1 LGRSGLKELKKHKV
15 ENDMTEDIH
24 QKPGAS
30 VSSLAIRP
38 RILVVD
44 DEPLILEGLT
54 RLLNARDY
62 EVVPANGGCDALIAI
77 GKQQFDLILLDLSMP
92 DLNGNEVLRFVADRG
107 VDTPII
113 VVSGESSIDAA
124 IRAIR
129 AGASDFVR
137 KPYEPDELL
146 RRIDNTLARCRLEKE
161 NNHILQRL
169 QQSEKWHRFLVNN
182 SPDFIYTLDPEGRFT
197 FVNDR
202 IESLTGYPR
211 DDLIGQH
218 YSMLIHED
226 DVPRMDHVF
235 NERRAGDRCARNIEL
250 RLKCHMGLGRPRL
263 MNGRCKAVELTATG
277 MYENDEN
284 PFERRFIGSYGV
296 IKDISG
302 RKQAEETVHYQT
314 YHDLLT
320 GLPNRALFRN
330 NLALMLSQNKRNQ
343 HTLAVLSLDLDHFKI
358 INDSLGHGI
367 GDELLLAIGT
377 RLRQC
382 LREGDTLARLGGD
395 EFAILLPSLLGR
407 SDIEHIGRKIIQ
419 VLSKPVYIKGHEI
432 YASVSI
438 GACVAPDDGD
448 LVDGLIRQAEIA
460 MYQAK
465 TQGRS
470 RLQFWEI
477 GMQAPYSERMQTE
490 ADLRRALA
498 RNEFVLFY
506 QPQVDITTGEIKGFE
521 ALLRWW
527 HPQRGLLTPVDFIP
541 IAEESGVI
549 VPIGDWVL
557 RQASAQMAEWRK
569 AGFPPVRLSVNISAR
584 QLENPDFVDSVMRA
598 IQVYS
603 LDGHQMELEI
613 TESLLMR
620 DLEANAIKLGRLSAT
635 GIRIAIDDFGTGYSS
650 FKYLSRFPIHTLK
663 IDQSFIQELD
673 REENISIVN
682 AMVGMGRGMNLN
694 VVAEGVETRAQL
706 AQLQQIN
713 CHEMQGY
720 YYSAAISSHEATLM
734 LAHPFRGFSHDV
746 QAATA

>member
-1 LGRSGLKELKKHKV
+1 
-15 ENDMTEDIH
+15 MTEN
-24 QKPGAS
+24 
-30 VSSLAIRP
+30 SSLKLPAAIGSLPTRP

-54 RLLNARDY
+54 RLLATRDY
-62 EVVPANGGCDALIAI
+62 DVIPAQGGCDALIAI
-77 GKQQFDLILLDLSMP
+77 GKQQFDIVLLDLGMP
-92 DLNGNEVLRFVADRG
+92 DLGGNEVLRFIADRG
-107 VDTPII
+107 VDTPVI

-124 IRAIR
+124 INALR

-137 KPYEPDELL
+137 KPYEPEELL
-146 RRIDNTLARCRLEKE
+146 RRIDNTLTRSRLEKE
-161 NNHILQRL
+161 NNHIMQRL

-182 SPDFIYTLDPEGRFT
+182 SPDFIYTLDPQGHFT

-202 IESLTGYPR
+202 LEALTGFLR
-211 DDLIGQH
+211 NELLGQH
-218 YSMLIHED
+218 YSMLID
-226 DVPRMDHVF
+226 DDDISRAENVF
-235 NERRAGDRCARNIEL
+235 NERRAGDRSTRNTEL
-250 RLKCHMGLGRPRL
+250 RLKCKPGLRRPRL
-263 MNGRCKAVELTATG
+263 MHGRCKSVELTATG
-277 MYENDEN
+277 MYENDTN

-296 IKDISG
+296 VKDISE

-330 NLALMLSQNKRNQ
+330 HLGLLLAQAKRSKQ
-343 HTLAVLSLDLDHFKI
+343 SLAVLSLDLDHFKI
-358 INDSLGHGI
+358 INDSLGHSV

-395 EFAILLPSLLGR
+395 EFAILLPALSEPG
-407 SDIEHIGRKIIQ
+407 DIEPIGRKIIHI
-419 VLSKPVYIKGHEI
+419 LSEPVYIKGHEV
-432 YASVSI
+432 YVSASI
-438 GACVAPDDGD
+438 GACVAPADSDT
-448 LVDGLIRQAEIA
+448 VDSLIRQSEIA
-460 MYQAK
+460 MYHAK

-470 RLQFWEI
+470 RLQFWES

-506 QPQVDITTGEIKGFE
+506 QPQVNIATGEITGFE

-527 HPQRGLLTPVDFIP
+527 HPQRGLLAPKDFIS

-557 RQASAQMAEWRK
+557 RQASAQMSDWCK
-569 AGFPPVRLSVNISAR
+569 AGLPQVRLSVNISAR
-584 QLENPDFVDSVMRA
+584 QLENPNFVDSVMRA
-598 IQVYS
+598 VQVYA
-603 LDGHQMELEI
+603 LNGHHLELEI

-682 AMVGMGRGMNLN
+682 AMVSMGRGMNLN
-694 VVAEGVETRAQL
+694 VVAEGVETQAQL
-706 AQLQQIN
+706 DQLQEIN

-720 YYSAAISSHEATLM
+720 YYSAPISSHEATLM
-734 LAHPFRGFSHDV
+734 LSQPFRGFSHNADI
-746 QAATA
+746 ATA

>member
-1 LGRSGLKELKKHKV
+1 
-15 ENDMTEDIH
+15 MTEENQI
-24 QKPGAS
+24 KLSAPIG
-30 VSSLAIRP
+30 SLPTRP

-44 DEPLILEGLT
+44 DEPLILEGLS
-54 RLLNARDY
+54 RLLATVNYDVIVAQ
-62 EVVPANGGCDALIAI
+62 GGCDAIIAI
-77 GKQQFDLILLDLSMP
+77 GKQQFDIILLDLGMP
-92 DLNGNEVLRFVADRG
+92 DLSGSEVLRFIADRG
-107 VDTPII
+107 VDTPVI

-124 IRAIR
+124 INALR
-129 AGASDFVR
+129 AGACDFVR
-137 KPYEPDELL
+137 KPYESEELL
-146 RRIDNTLARCRLEKE
+146 RRIDNTLTRSRLEKE
-161 NNHILQRL
+161 NTHIMQRL

-182 SPDFIYTLDPEGRFT
+182 SPDFIYTLDPQGMFT

-202 IESLTGYPR
+202 LEALTGFLR
-211 DDLIGQH
+211 HELLGQH
-218 YSMLIHED
+218 YSILID
-226 DVPRMDHVF
+226 DDDISRAENVF
-235 NERRAGDRCARNIEL
+235 NERRAGDRSTRNTEL
-250 RLKCHMGLGRPRL
+250 RLKCKAGMRRPRL
-263 MNGRCKAVELTATG
+263 MHGRCKSVELTATG
-277 MYENDEN
+277 MYENDNN

-296 IKDISG
+296 VKDISE

-330 NLALMLSQNKRNQ
+330 HLGLLLAQSKRSKQ
-343 HTLAVLSLDLDHFKI
+343 SLAVLSLDLDHFKI
-358 INDSLGHGI
+358 INDSLGHSL

-395 EFAILLPSLLGR
+395 EFAILLPALSEP
-407 SDIEHIGRKIIQ
+407 SDIEPIGRKIIH
-419 VLSKPVYIKGHEI
+419 VLSEPVYIKGHEV
-432 YASVSI
+432 YVSASI
-438 GACVAPDDGD
+438 GACVAPADSDT
-448 LVDGLIRQAEIA
+448 VDSLIRQAEIA
-460 MYQAK
+460 MYHAK

-470 RLQFWEI
+470 RLQFWES
-477 GMQAPYSERMQTE
+477 GMQAPYSERVQTE

-506 QPQVDITTGEIKGFE
+506 QPQVSISTGEITGFE

-527 HPQRGLLTPVDFIP
+527 HPQRGLLTPKDFMS

-557 RQASAQMAEWRK
+557 RQASAQMADWSK
-569 AGFPPVRLSVNISAR
+569 AGLPQVRLSVNISAR
-584 QLENPDFVDSVMRA
+584 QLENPNFVDSVMRA
-598 IQVYS
+598 VQVYA
-603 LDGHQMELEI
+603 LNGHHLELEI

-663 IDQSFIQELD
+663 IDQSFIQELE

-682 AMVGMGRGMNLN
+682 AMVSMGRGMNLN
-694 VVAEGVETRAQL
+694 VVAEGVETQAQL
-706 AQLQQIN
+706 DQLQAIN

-720 YYSAAISSHEATLM
+720 FYSAPISSHEATLM
-734 LAHPFRGFSHDV
+734 LAEPFRGFCS
-746 QAATA
+746 TADIASA

>member
-1 LGRSGLKELKKHKV
+1 
-15 ENDMTEDIH
+15 MTEENQI
-24 QKPGAS
+24 KLSAPIG
-30 VSSLAIRP
+30 SLPTRP

-44 DEPLILEGLT
+44 DEPLILEGLS
-54 RLLNARDY
+54 RLLATVNYDVIVAQ
-62 EVVPANGGCDALIAI
+62 GGCDAIIAI
-77 GKQQFDLILLDLSMP
+77 GKQQFDIILLDLGMP
-92 DLNGNEVLRFVADRG
+92 DLSGSEVLRFIADRG
-107 VDTPII
+107 VDTPVI

-124 IRAIR
+124 INALR
-129 AGASDFVR
+129 AGACDFVR
-137 KPYEPDELL
+137 KPYESEELL
-146 RRIDNTLARCRLEKE
+146 RRIDNTLTRSRLEKE
-161 NNHILQRL
+161 NTHIMQRL

-182 SPDFIYTLDPEGRFT
+182 SPDFIYTLDPQGMFT

-202 IESLTGYPR
+202 LEALTGFLR
-211 DDLIGQH
+211 HELLGQH
-218 YSMLIHED
+218 YSILID
-226 DVPRMDHVF
+226 DDDISRAENVF
-235 NERRAGDRCARNIEL
+235 NERRAGDRSTRNTEL
-250 RLKCHMGLGRPRL
+250 RLKCKAGMRRPRL
-263 MNGRCKAVELTATG
+263 MHGRCKSVELTATG
-277 MYENDEN
+277 MYENDNN

-296 IKDISG
+296 VKDISE

-330 NLALMLSQNKRNQ
+330 HLGLLLAQGKRSKQ
-343 HTLAVLSLDLDHFKI
+343 SLAVLSLDLDHFKI
-358 INDSLGHGI
+358 INDSLGHSL

-395 EFAILLPSLLGR
+395 EFAILLPALSEP
-407 SDIEHIGRKIIQ
+407 SDIEPIGRKIIH
-419 VLSKPVYIKGHEI
+419 VLSEPVYIKGHEV
-432 YASVSI
+432 YVSASI
-438 GACVAPDDGD
+438 GACVAPADSDT
-448 LVDGLIRQAEIA
+448 VDSLIRQAEIA
-460 MYQAK
+460 MYHAK

-470 RLQFWEI
+470 RLQFWES
-477 GMQAPYSERMQTE
+477 GMQAPYSERVQTE

-506 QPQVDITTGEIKGFE
+506 QPQVSISTGEITGFE

-527 HPQRGLLTPVDFIP
+527 HPQRGLLTPKDFMS

-557 RQASAQMAEWRK
+557 RQASAQMADWSK
-569 AGFPPVRLSVNISAR
+569 AGLPQVRLSVNISAR
-584 QLENPDFVDSVMRA
+584 QLENPNFVDSVMRA
-598 IQVYS
+598 VQVYA
-603 LDGHQMELEI
+603 LNGHHLELEI

-663 IDQSFIQELD
+663 IDQSFIQELE

-682 AMVGMGRGMNLN
+682 AMVSMGRGMNLN
-694 VVAEGVETRAQL
+694 VVAEGVETQAQL
-706 AQLQQIN
+706 DQLQAIN

-720 YYSAAISSHEATLM
+720 FYSAPISSHEATLM
-734 LAHPFRGFSHDV
+734 LAEPFRGFCS
-746 QAATA
+746 TADIASA

>member
-1 LGRSGLKELKKHKV
+1 MVRF
-15 ENDMTEDIH
+15 D
-24 QKPGAS
+24 
-30 VSSLAIRP
+30 AI
-38 RILVVD
+38 
-44 DEPLILEGLT
+44 
-54 RLLNARDY
+54 NA
-62 EVVPANGGCDALIAI
+62 L
-77 GKQQFDLILLDLSMP
+77 
-92 DLNGNEVLRFVADRG
+92 
-107 VDTPII
+107 
-113 VVSGESSIDAA
+113 
-124 IRAIR
+124 R

-137 KPYEPDELL
+137 KPYQSEELL
-146 RRIDNTLARCRLEKE
+146 RRIDNTLSRSRLEKE

-182 SPDFIYTLDPEGRFT
+182 SPDFIYTLDPAGHFT

-202 IESLTGYPR
+202 LESLTGFVR
-211 DDLIGQH
+211 NDLLGQH
-218 YSMLIHED
+218 YSVLID
-226 DVPRMDHVF
+226 DDDMSRAENVF
-235 NERRAGDRCARNIEL
+235 NERRAGDRSTRNTEL
-250 RLKCHMGLGRPRL
+250 RLRCKPGGRRPRL
-263 MNGRCKAVELTATG
+263 LHGRNKTVELTATG
-277 MYENDEN
+277 MYEDDKN

-296 IKDISG
+296 AKDISE

-320 GLPNRALFRN
+320 GLPNRAMFRN
-330 NLALMLSQNKRNQ
+330 HLGLLLAQSKRSRQ
-343 HTLAVLSLDLDHFKI
+343 PLAVLSLDLDHFKI
-358 INDSLGHGI
+358 INDSLGHSV

-395 EFAILLPSLLGR
+395 EFAILLPALCEPR
-407 SDIEHIGRKIIQ
+407 DIEPIGRKIIH
-419 VLSKPVYIKGHEI
+419 VLSEPVYIKGHEV
-432 YASVSI
+432 YVSASI
-438 GACVAPDDGD
+438 GACVAPADSDT
-448 LVDGLIRQAEIA
+448 VDSLIRQAEIA
-460 MYQAK
+460 MYHAK

-470 RLQFWEI
+470 RLQFWES
-477 GMQAPYSERMQTE
+477 GMQAPYSERVQIE

-506 QPQVDITTGEIKGFE
+506 QPQVSIATGEITGFE

-527 HPQRGLLTPVDFIP
+527 HPQRGLLFPKDFIP

-557 RQASAQMAEWRK
+557 RQASSQMAEWGK
-569 AGFPPVRLSVNISAR
+569 AGLPPVRLSVNISAR
-584 QLENPDFVDSVMRA
+584 QLETPGFVDSVMRA
-598 IQVYS
+598 VQVYA
-603 LDGHQMELEI
+603 LNGHQMELEI

-663 IDQSFIQELD
+663 IDQSFIQELE

-682 AMVGMGRGMNLN
+682 AMVSMGRAMNLN
-694 VVAEGVETRAQL
+694 VVAEGVETEAQL

-720 YYSAAISSHEATLM
+720 YYSQPLSSHDATMM
-734 LAHPFRGFSHDV
+734 LTQPFRGFNPGIAS
-746 QAATA
+746 A

>member
-1 LGRSGLKELKKHKV
+1 
-15 ENDMTEDIH
+15 MTEDMH
-24 QKPGAS
+24 P
-30 VSSLAIRP
+30 SLPTPIGTLPIRS

-54 RLLNARDY
+54 RLLVARDY
-62 EVVPANGGCDALIAI
+62 EVIPARSGCDALIAI
-77 GKQQFDLILLDLSMP
+77 GKQQFDIVLLDLGMP
-92 DLNGNEVLRFVADRG
+92 DLNGSEVLRFIADRG
-107 VDTPII
+107 VATPVI

-124 IRAIR
+124 IHALR

-137 KPYEPDELL
+137 KPYEAEELL
-146 RRIDNTLARCRLEKE
+146 RRIDNTLTRSRLEKE
-161 NNHILQRL
+161 HNHILQRL

-182 SPDFIYTLDPEGRFT
+182 SPDFIYTLDQDGHFT

-202 IESLTGYPR
+202 LESLTGFLR
-211 DDLIGQH
+211 NELMGQH
-218 YSMLIHED
+218 YSMLIEED
-226 DVPRMDHVF
+226 DISRAENVF
-235 NERRAGDRCARNIEL
+235 NERRAGDRSTRNTEL
-250 RLKCHMGLGRPRL
+250 RLKCKPGLRRPRL
-263 MNGRCKAVELTATG
+263 MQCRNKSVELTATG
-277 MYENDEN
+277 MYENDKN

-296 IKDISG
+296 VKDISE

-320 GLPNRALFRN
+320 GLPNRAMFRN
-330 NLALMLSQNKRNQ
+330 HLGLLLAHGKRNRQ
-343 HTLAVLSLDLDHFKI
+343 SLTVLSLDLDHFKI
-358 INDSLGHGI
+358 INDSLGHSL
-367 GDELLLAIGT
+367 GDELLLSIAT

-395 EFAILLPSLLGR
+395 EFAILLPALSEPR
-407 SDIEHIGRKIIQ
+407 EIDPIGRKIIH
-419 VLSKPVYIKGHEI
+419 VLSEPVYIKGHEV
-432 YASVSI
+432 YVSASI
-438 GACVAPDDGD
+438 GACVAPADSDT
-448 LVDGLIRQAEIA
+448 VDSLIRQAEIA
-460 MYQAK
+460 MYHAK

-470 RLQFWEI
+470 RLQYWES

-506 QPQVDITTGEIKGFE
+506 QPQVNIATGEITGFE

-527 HPQRGLLTPVDFIP
+527 HPQRGLLLPKDFIS

-557 RQASAQMAEWRK
+557 RHASAQMAEWSK
-569 AGFPPVRLSVNISAR
+569 AGLPQVRLSVNISAR
-584 QLENPDFVDSVMRA
+584 QLENPSFVDSVMRA
-598 IQVYS
+598 VQVYA
-603 LDGHQMELEI
+603 LNGHQMELEI

-682 AMVGMGRGMNLN
+682 AMVNMGRGMNLN
-694 VVAEGVETRAQL
+694 VVAEGVETQAQL
-706 AQLQQIN
+706 DQLHQLN

-720 YYSAAISSHEATLM
+720 YYSPPVSSHDATLM
-734 LAHPFRGFSHDV
+734 LAEPFRGFSHDEDI
-746 QAATA
+746 ATA